1 MILYFENRLGEL
13 RSIADCKTEEE
24 VIRNIHEFIDEINRK
39 RPPGKQF
46 KIPYIRI
53 WKEDEYT
60 FYDVGSHVEF
70 FKWENN

>member
-39 RPPGKQF
+39 RPPEKQF
-46 KIPYIRI
+46 KIPYMRI

-60 FYDVGSHVEF
+60 IYDVGSHVEF